1 MGFSV
6 AEKPFYQFL
15 LSRMRT
21 LLKSGLLLVVLATAA
36 WAADTASPGMQ
47 VVYDAVLRN
56 GFTIR
61 HAHQEK
67 LQGVTRL
74 YLSADPGSGFVD
86 VPTEEIVSLD
96 RLEVPLPPP
105 AAAAAA
111 TREDVER
118 LVNSASQQHQ
128 VDPDLI
134 RSVIKAES
142 GFNSR
147 AVSPKGA
154 QGLMQL
160 MPSTAGQLGV
170 KDAFAPAENVEGGTR
185 YLRDLLV
192 LYNNDMAKALAA
204 YNAGPQRVA
213 QYNGVPPYRE
223 THAYVARVIKDFN
236 RTKLASRTAAKQ
248 NARAT
253 TSPAKTEKR
262 PRAAETQPRV
272 KPAKTTA
279 PVAN

>member
-1 MGFSV
+1 
-6 AEKPFYQFL
+6 
-15 LSRMRT
+15 MRA
-21 LLKSGLLLVVLATAA
+21 LLKSELLLLALATVA

-61 HAHQEK
+61 HDHQEK
-67 LQGVTRL
+67 LQGVTRF
-74 YLSADPGSGFVD
+74 YLSADPNAGFVD
-86 VPTEEIVSLD
+86 VPTEEIVSVE
-96 RLEVPLPPP
+96 RQEVPLPSPP
-105 AAAAAA
+105 AAPAA
-111 TREDVER
+111 TREEVDR
-118 LVNSASQQHQ
+118 WVNSASDQHQ

-160 MPSTAGQLGV
+160 MPSTADKLGV
-170 KDAFAPAENVEGGTR
+170 KDAFAPGENIEGGTR

-223 THAYVARVIKDFN
+223 THTYVARVIKDFN
-236 RTKLASRTAAKQ
+236 RTKLAK
-248 NARAT
+248 
-253 TSPAKTEKR
+253 
-262 PRAAETQPRV
+262 RAATKKNTKATAPPVKAQQRPGAVETQPRAT
-272 KPAKTTA
+272 PAKPTA
-279 PVAN
+279 SVAN

>member
-1 MGFSV
+1 MIS
-6 AEKPFYQFL
+6 
-15 LSRMRT
+15 
-21 LLKSGLLLVVLATAA
+21 LLKRGPLLIALAAAA
-36 WAADTASPGMQ
+36 WAADSASPGMQ
-47 VVYDAVLRN
+47 VVYDASLRN

-61 HAHQEK
+61 HDHQEK
-67 LQGVTRL
+67 LAGVTRL
-74 YLSADPGSGFVD
+74 YLSPDPTGGFVD
-86 VPTEEIVSLD
+86 VPTEEIVSVD
-96 RLEVPLPPP
+96 RQEVPLPPSTQT
-105 AAAAAA
+105 A
-111 TREDVER
+111 TREEVDR
-118 LVNSASQQHQ
+118 WVNSASDQHR

-160 MPSTAGQLGV
+160 MPSTATQLGV
-170 KDAFAPAENVEGGTR
+170 KDAFAAGENIEGGTR

-213 QYNGVPPYRE
+213 HYNGVPPYRE

-236 RTKLASRTAAKQ
+236 RSKLAARATAKQ
-248 NARAT
+248 NG
-253 TSPAKTEKR
+253 
-262 PRAAETQPRV
+262 
-272 KPAKTTA
+272 KTTA
-279 PVAN
+279 ASVKSQKAQQAQQTKPQTRSRKPVASVAN

>member
-1 MGFSV
+1 MTDFF
-6 AEKPFYQFL
+6 K
-15 LSRMRT
+15 R
-21 LLKSGLLLVVLATAA
+21 GLLLVILATTG
-36 WAADTASPGMQ
+36 WAAEVASPGMQ
-47 VVYDAVLRN
+47 IVYDAVLSN
-56 GFTIR
+56 GFSIR
-61 HAHQEK
+61 HHHQEK

-74 YLSADPGSGFVD
+74 YLSADPSNGFVD
-86 VPTEEIVSLD
+86 VPTEEIVSFD
-96 RLEVPLPPP
+96 RQEIPLPPP
-105 AAAAAA
+105 AAAA
-111 TREDVER
+111 TREDVDR
-118 LVNSASQQHQ
+118 WVNSASDQHR

-160 MPSTAGQLGV
+160 MPSTASQLGV
-170 KDAFAPAENVEGGTR
+170 KDAFAPGENIEGGTR

-223 THAYVARVIKDFN
+223 THAYVSRVIKDFN
-236 RTKLASRTAAKQ
+236 RTKLAARAAKP
-248 NARAT
+248 NNKTTLSPAT
-253 TSPAKTEKR
+253 TPKKA
-262 PRAAETQPRV
+262 AAET
-272 KPAKTTA
+272 KPQSGSQKPTA

>member
-1 MGFSV
+1 MSN
-6 AEKPFYQFL
+6 FL
-15 LSRMRT
+15 KRGM
-21 LLKSGLLLVVLATAA
+21 LLVIFATAA
-36 WAADTASPGMQ
+36 WAADAPSPGMQ

-56 GFTIR
+56 GFSIR
-61 HAHQEK
+61 HDHQEK
-67 LQGVTRL
+67 LPGVTRL
-74 YLSADPGSGFVD
+74 YVSADPSHGFVD

-96 RLEVPLPPP
+96 RQEIPLPPP
-105 AAAAAA
+105 PPTAA
-111 TREDVER
+111 TSTREEVDSF
-118 LVNSASQQHQ
+118 VNSASDQHR

-160 MPSTAGQLGV
+160 MPSTASQLGV
-170 KDAFAPAENVEGGTR
+170 KDAFAPAENIQGGTR

-204 YNAGPQRVA
+204 YNAGPHRVA

-236 RTKLASRTAAKQ
+236 RTKLAARSSSQQAKTAPAGRSGAAGKPNAKS
-248 NARAT
+248 NTATTPKKARAD
-253 TSPAKTEKR
+253 SQSQAK
-262 PRAAETQPRV
+262 PQ
-272 KPAKTTA
+272 KPTA
-279 PVAN
+279 SVAN

>member
-1 MGFSV
+1 MRS
-6 AEKPFYQFL
+6 PFKRWL
-15 LSRMRT
+15 ITT
-21 LLKSGLLLVVLATAA
+21 LALATAA
-36 WAADTASPGMQ
+36 WAADSAAPRVQ

-61 HAHQEK
+61 HDHQEK
-67 LQGVTRL
+67 LPGITRL
-74 YLSADPGSGFVD
+74 YLSADPSNGFVD
-86 VPTEEIVSLD
+86 VPTEEIASVD
-96 RLEVPLPPP
+96 RQEIPLPPP
-105 AAAAAA
+105 APPAQAA

-118 LVNSASQQHQ
+118 WVNSASDRHQ
-128 VDPDLI
+128 VDPDLV

-142 GFNSR
+142 GFNPR

-160 MPSTAGQLGV
+160 MPGTASQLGV
-170 KDAFAPAENVEGGTR
+170 KDAFAPGENVEGGTR

-204 YNAGPQRVA
+204 YNAGPQRVT

-236 RTKLASRTAAKQ
+236 RTKLAAGAAAKRNRKAATGTTPKKQRTA
-248 NARAT
+248 
-253 TSPAKTEKR
+253 
-262 PRAAETQPRV
+262 ET
-272 KPAKTTA
+272 KPQTKSQKPTV

>member
-1 MGFSV
+1 
-6 AEKPFYQFL
+6 
-15 LSRMRT
+15 MRSPLKLGLVTT
-21 LLKSGLLLVVLATAA
+21 LVLATAA
-36 WAADTASPGMQ
+36 WAADSASPGMQ

-61 HAHQEK
+61 HDHQQK
-67 LQGVTRL
+67 LPGVTRL
-74 YLSADPGSGFVD
+74 YLSADPSAGFVD
-86 VPTEEIVSLD
+86 VPTEEIVSFD
-96 RLEVPLPPP
+96 RQEIPRPAPP
-105 AAAAAA
+105 ATAA
-111 TREDVER
+111 TTREEMDR
-118 LVNSASQQHQ
+118 LVNSASDQHR

-142 GFNSR
+142 GFNSQ

-160 MPSTAGQLGV
+160 MPSTASQLGV
-170 KDAFAPAENVEGGTR
+170 KNVFAPGENIEGGTR

-223 THAYVARVIKDFN
+223 THAYVVRVIKDFN
-236 RTKLASRTAAKQ
+236 RSKLAAAKHKTKAAVAPA
-248 NARAT
+248 ARQ
-253 TSPAKTEKR
+253 KKR
-262 PRAAETQPRV
+262 SAAEA
-272 KPAKTTA
+272 KPQADSQKPTA

>member
-1 MGFSV
+1 MKKFFKHWLIT
-6 AEKPFYQFL
+6 A
-15 LSRMRT
+15 MA
-21 LLKSGLLLVVLATAA
+21 LATAA
-36 WAADTASPGMQ
+36 WAADSAAPRLQ

-61 HAHQEK
+61 HDHQDK
-67 LQGVTRL
+67 LQGTTRL
-74 YLSADPGSGFVD
+74 YLSADPSGGFVD
-86 VPTEEIVSLD
+86 VPTEEIVSVERQEIL
-96 RLEVPLPPP
+96 LPPAP
-105 AAAAAA
+105 PPTA

-118 LVNSASQQHQ
+118 WVNTASDQHS

-142 GFNSR
+142 GFNPR

-160 MPSTAGQLGV
+160 MPSTANQLGV
-170 KDAFAPAENVEGGTR
+170 KDAFAPGDNIEGGTR

-236 RTKLASRTAAKQ
+236 RTKLATRAAANQKGQ
-248 NARAT
+248 AAAGT
-253 TSPAKTEKR
+253 TSKKQQ
-262 PRAAETQPRV
+262 AAGTKPQTKSQ
-272 KPAKTTA
+272 KPA
-279 PVAN
+279 VSLAN

>member
-1 MGFSV
+1 MLNFFKHG
-6 AEKPFYQFL
+6 AL
-15 LSRMRT
+15 LAVFA
-21 LLKSGLLLVVLATAA
+21 LAA
-36 WAADTASPGMQ
+36 WAAAPSPGMQ

-61 HAHQEK
+61 HDHQEK

-74 YLSADPGSGFVD
+74 YLSADPANGFVD
-86 VPTEEIVSLD
+86 VPNDEIVSLD
-96 RLEVPLPPP
+96 RQEIPLPPTP
-105 AAAAAA
+105 ATAA
-111 TREDVER
+111 TSTRQEVDGF
-118 LVNSASQQHQ
+118 VNSASDQHR

-160 MPSTAGQLGV
+160 MPSTASQLGV
-170 KDAFAPAENVEGGTR
+170 KDAFAPGENIEGGTR

-204 YNAGPQRVA
+204 YNAGPHRVA

-236 RTKLASRTAAKQ
+236 RTKLA
-248 NARAT
+248 AR
-253 TSPAKTEKR
+253 TSPQQAKTG
-262 PRAAETQPRV
+262 PAGSPGA
-272 KPAKTTA
+272 PAKPNHKATSATPTTQKKA
-279 PVAN
+279 AADSKPQAKPEKTTTPVAN

>member
-1 MGFSV
+1 MRSLFKFGFMT
-6 AEKPFYQFL
+6 AFA
-15 LSRMRT
+15 
-21 LLKSGLLLVVLATAA
+21 LATAA
-36 WAADTASPGMQ
+36 WASEAASPGMQ

-56 GFTIR
+56 GFSIR
-61 HAHQEK
+61 HDHQEK

-74 YLSADPGSGFVD
+74 YVAADPNSGFVD
-86 VPTEEIVSLD
+86 VPTEEIVSVD
-96 RLEVPLPPP
+96 RQEIPLPPP
-105 AAAAAA
+105 PPSAPAA
-111 TREDVER
+111 TREDVDR
-118 LVNSASQQHQ
+118 LVNSASDQHK

-142 GFNSR
+142 GFNPR

-160 MPSTAGQLGV
+160 MPSTASKLGV
-170 KDAFAPAENVEGGTR
+170 KDAFAPGENIEGGTR

-236 RTKLASRTAAKQ
+236 RTKLAARAQPQQTKTGSAGGPAAKPNPQ
-248 NARAT
+248 AAAA
-253 TSPAKTEKR
+253 PAKPQKMQ
-262 PRAAETQPRV
+262 RAVQT
-272 KPAKTTA
+272 KPQARSQKPTA

>member
-1 MGFSV
+1 MVNLFKH
-6 AEKPFYQFL
+6 ALFL
-15 LSRMRT
+15 AILS
-21 LLKSGLLLVVLATAA
+21 ACA
-36 WAADTASPGMQ
+36 WAAEAASPGMQ
-47 VVYDAVLRN
+47 IVYDAALQN
-56 GFTIR
+56 GFSIR
-61 HAHQEK
+61 HHHLEK

-74 YLSADPGSGFVD
+74 YLSADPSSGFVD
-86 VPTEEIVSLD
+86 VPSEEIVSIE
-96 RLEVPLPPP
+96 RQEIPLPPP
-105 AAAAAA
+105 AAPAAA
-111 TREDVER
+111 TREDVDR
-118 LVNSASQQHQ
+118 FVNSASDQHQ

-142 GFNSR
+142 GYNPR

-160 MPSTAGQLGV
+160 MPQTATQLGV
-170 KDAFAPAENVEGGTR
+170 KNAFSPGENIDGGTR

-223 THAYVARVIKDFN
+223 THAYVAKVIKDFN
-236 RTKLASRTAAKQ
+236 RTKLAQRAAAKQ
-248 NARAT
+248 NTQSAAA
-253 TSPAKTEKR
+253 PAKTQKK
-262 PRAAETQPRV
+262 AAETAPQ
-272 KPAKTTA
+272 AKSQKQTA

>member
-1 MGFSV
+1 MTN
-6 AEKPFYQFL
+6 FL
-15 LSRMRT
+15 KGS
-21 LLKSGLLLVVLATAA
+21 VVLLALATSA
-36 WAADTASPGMQ
+36 WAAEAASPGMR

-56 GFTIR
+56 GFSIR
-61 HAHQEK
+61 HDHQEK

-74 YLSADPGSGFVD
+74 YLSADPNSGFVD
-86 VPTEEIVSLD
+86 VPTEEIVSVD
-96 RLEVPLPPP
+96 RQEIPLPP
-105 AAAAAA
+105 AAAAQAA
-111 TREDVER
+111 TREDVDR
-118 LVNSASQQHQ
+118 LVNSASDQHQ

-160 MPSTAGQLGV
+160 MPSTASKLGV
-170 KDAFAPAENVEGGTR
+170 KDAFAPGENIEGGTR

-236 RTKLASRTAAKQ
+236 RTKLAAARAAAKQ
-248 NARAT
+248 NTQAAAA
-253 TSPAKTEKR
+253 PAKPQKVQ
-262 PRAAETQPRV
+262 RAVETQPRA
-272 KPAKTTA
+272 KPEKPTA

>member
-1 MGFSV
+1 
-6 AEKPFYQFL
+6 
-15 LSRMRT
+15 
-21 LLKSGLLLVVLATAA
+21 
-36 WAADTASPGMQ
+36 
-47 VVYDAVLRN
+47 
-56 GFTIR
+56 
-61 HAHQEK
+61 
-67 LQGVTRL
+67 
-74 YLSADPGSGFVD
+74 
-86 VPTEEIVSLD
+86 
-96 RLEVPLPPP
+96 
-105 AAAAAA
+105 
-111 TREDVER
+111 
-118 LVNSASQQHQ
+118 

-142 GFNSR
+142 GFNPR

-160 MPSTAGQLGV
+160 MPATANQLGV
-170 KDAFAPAENVEGGTR
+170 KDAFAPGENIEGGTR

-236 RTKLASRTAAKQ
+236 STKLAARAAAKPKPQ
-248 NARAT
+248 AAASHPKTQKTQRAV
-253 TSPAKTEKR
+253 
-262 PRAAETQPRV
+262 ETQPRA
-272 KPAKTTA
+272 KPEKPTA

>member
-1 MGFSV
+1 
-6 AEKPFYQFL
+6 
-15 LSRMRT
+15 MRNCFKLVPT
-21 LLKSGLLLVVLATAA
+21 LLAFALTAAA
-36 WAADTASPGMQ
+36 WAADAAAAGVP
-47 VVYDAVLRN
+47 VVYEAVLRS
-56 GFTIR
+56 GFAIR
-61 HAHQEK
+61 HDHQEQ

-74 YLSADPGSGFVD
+74 YLSADPNSSFVD
-86 VPTEEIVSLD
+86 VPTEEIVSFD
-96 RLEVPLPPP
+96 RQEVPLPPP
-105 AAAAAA
+105 VPAVQGA
-111 TREDVER
+111 TREDVDR
-118 LVNSASQQHQ
+118 WVNSASDQHQ

-160 MPSTAGQLGV
+160 MPSTASKLGV
-170 KDAFAPAENVEGGTR
+170 KDAFAPGENIEGGTR

-236 RTKLASRTAAKQ
+236 RTKLAARAAAKQ
-248 NARAT
+248 NTQAVAA
-253 TSPAKTEKR
+253 PAKPQKVQ
-262 PRAAETQPRV
+262 RAVETQPRA
-272 KPAKTTA
+272 KPEKPTA

>member
-1 MGFSV
+1 MIS
-6 AEKPFYQFL
+6 FL
-15 LSRMRT
+15 KRE
-21 LLKSGLLLVVLATAA
+21 LLLIALVTSA
-36 WAADTASPGMQ
+36 WAADASARRMQ

-61 HAHQEK
+61 HDHPEK
-67 LQGVTRL
+67 LPGVTRL
-74 YLSADPGSGFVD
+74 YLSADPNGGFVD
-86 VPTEEIVSLD
+86 VPTEEIVSVE

-105 AAAAAA
+105 PAAAAA
-111 TREDVER
+111 TREEVDR
-118 LVNSASQQHQ
+118 WVNSASDQHQ

-160 MPSTAGQLGV
+160 MPSTASQLGV
-170 KDAFAPAENVEGGTR
+170 TDAFAPEQNIEGGTR

-236 RTKLASRTAAKQ
+236 RTKLAANPAKKNTKAAAPPA
-248 NARAT
+248 NARKQ
-253 TSPAKTEKR
+253 PG
-262 PRAAETQPRV
+262 AAQTQPPA
-272 KPAKTTA
+272 KPAKPTS
-279 PVAN
+279 VAN

>member
-1 MGFSV
+1 MT
-6 AEKPFYQFL
+6 
-15 LSRMRT
+15 T
-21 LLKSGLLLVVLATAA
+21 LALATAA
-36 WAADTASPGMQ
+36 WAADSAAPRMQ

-61 HAHQEK
+61 HDHQEK
-67 LQGVTRL
+67 LQGITRL
-74 YLSADPGSGFVD
+74 YLSTDPNSGFVD
-86 VPTEEIVSLD
+86 VPTEEIVSVD
-96 RLEVPLPPP
+96 RMEVPQPPP
-105 AAAAAA
+105 APAAQAA

-118 LVNSASQQHQ
+118 WVNSASDQHQ
-128 VDPDLI
+128 VDPDLV

-142 GFNSR
+142 GFNTR

-160 MPSTAGQLGV
+160 MPGTASQLGV
-170 KDAFAPAENVEGGTR
+170 KDAFAPGENVEGGTR

-236 RTKLASRTAAKQ
+236 RTKLA
-248 NARAT
+248 ARAAARQNSKAAAGT
-253 TSPAKTEKR
+253 TPKKQ
-262 PRAAETQPRV
+262 RAAETKPRTKSQ
-272 KPAKTTA
+272 KPTV

>member
-1 MGFSV
+1 MTN
-6 AEKPFYQFL
+6 FL
-15 LSRMRT
+15 KR
-21 LLKSGLLLVVLATAA
+21 GVVLIALATAA
-36 WAADTASPGMQ
+36 WATEAASPGMQ

-56 GFTIR
+56 GFSIR
-61 HAHQEK
+61 HDHREK

-74 YLSADPGSGFVD
+74 YVAADPNCGFVD
-86 VPTEEIVSLD
+86 VPTEEIVSVD
-96 RLEVPLPPP
+96 RQEIPLPPP
-105 AAAAAA
+105 PPAAQAP
-111 TREDVER
+111 TREDVDR
-118 LVNSASQQHQ
+118 WVNSASDQHR

-142 GFNSR
+142 GFNPR

-160 MPSTAGQLGV
+160 MPSTASKLGV
-170 KDAFAPAENVEGGTR
+170 KDAFAPGENIEGGTR

-236 RTKLASRTAAKQ
+236 RTKLAARAQPQQTKTGSAGGPGAAAKPNPQ
-248 NARAT
+248 AAA
-253 TSPAKTEKR
+253 SPAKTQKTQ
-262 PRAAETQPRV
+262 RAVETQPRA
-272 KPAKTTA
+272 KPEKPTA

>member
-1 MGFSV
+1 MTN
-6 AEKPFYQFL
+6 FL
-15 LSRMRT
+15 KR
-21 LLKSGLLLVVLATAA
+21 GVVLIALATAA
-36 WAADTASPGMQ
+36 WATEAASPGMQ

-56 GFTIR
+56 GFSIR
-61 HAHQEK
+61 HDHREK

-74 YLSADPGSGFVD
+74 YVAADPNCGFVD
-86 VPTEEIVSLD
+86 VPTEEIVSVD
-96 RLEVPLPPP
+96 RQEIPLPPP
-105 AAAAAA
+105 PPAAQAP
-111 TREDVER
+111 TREDVDR
-118 LVNSASQQHQ
+118 WVNSASDQHR

-142 GFNSR
+142 GFNPR

-160 MPSTAGQLGV
+160 MPSTASKLGV
-170 KDAFAPAENVEGGTR
+170 KDAFAPGENIEGGTR

-236 RTKLASRTAAKQ
+236 RTKLAARAQPGAAKQ
-248 NARAT
+248 NPQAAA
-253 TSPAKTEKR
+253 SPAKTPKAQRAVETR
-262 PRAAETQPRV
+262 PQPKPE
-272 KPAKTTA
+272 KPAV

>member
-1 MGFSV
+1 MRSFFKRGF
-6 AEKPFYQFL
+6 
-15 LSRMRT
+15 MTT
-21 LLKSGLLLVVLATAA
+21 LALATAA
-36 WAADTASPGMQ
+36 WTADSATPRMQ

-61 HAHQEK
+61 HDHQEK
-67 LQGVTRL
+67 LQGATRL
-74 YLSADPGSGFVD
+74 YLSADPSSGFVD
-86 VPTEEIVSLD
+86 VPTEEIASVD
-96 RLEVPLPPP
+96 RQEIQLPPP
-105 AAAAAA
+105 AAPAP

-118 LVNSASQQHQ
+118 WVNSASDQHR
-128 VDPDLI
+128 VDPDLV

-142 GFNSR
+142 GFNPR

-160 MPSTAGQLGV
+160 MPGTASQLGV
-170 KDAFAPAENVEGGTR
+170 KDAFAPGENVEGGTR

-223 THAYVARVIKDFN
+223 THAYVAGVIKDFN
-236 RTKLASRTAAKQ
+236 RTKLAARAAAKQ
-248 NARAT
+248 NGKGAA
-253 TSPAKTEKR
+253 SPAKAQKMQ
-262 PRAAETQPRV
+262 RAVETQPRAKSE
-272 KPAKTTA
+272 KPTV
-279 PVAN
+279 PVTN

>member
-1 MGFSV
+1 MGNFF
-6 AEKPFYQFL
+6 K
-15 LSRMRT
+15 R
-21 LLKSGLLLVVLATAA
+21 GLLLIAFATAA
-36 WAADTASPGMQ
+36 WAADAPPPGMQ

-61 HAHQEK
+61 HDHQQK
-67 LQGVTRL
+67 LQDVTRL
-74 YLSADPGSGFVD
+74 YLSPDPNGGFVD
-86 VPTEEIVSLD
+86 VPTEEILSLD
-96 RLEVPLPPP
+96 RQEIPLPPP
-105 AAAAAA
+105 VPQTA

-118 LVNSASQQHQ
+118 WVNSASDQHQ
-128 VDPDLI
+128 VDADLI

-142 GFNSR
+142 GFNAH

-160 MPSTAGQLGV
+160 MPGTANQLGV
-170 KDAFAPAENVEGGTR
+170 KDAFAPSENIEGGTR

-213 QYNGVPPYRE
+213 QYKGVPPYRE

-236 RTKLASRTAAKQ
+236 HTKLAARTAAAKQ
-248 NARAT
+248 DNKVASPKAQKAKAAAT
-253 TSPAKTEKR
+253 TKPEAKSAR
-262 PRAAETQPRV
+262 P
-272 KPAKTTA
+272 TA
-279 PVAN
+279 SVAN

>member
-1 MGFSV
+1 MISLFKHGV
-6 AEKPFYQFL
+6 
-15 LSRMRT
+15 
-21 LLKSGLLLVVLATAA
+21 LLVVLAAMA
-36 WAADTASPGMQ
+36 WAAEAASPGMQ
-47 VVYDAVLRN
+47 VVYDAVLQN
-56 GFTIR
+56 GFSIR
-61 HAHQEK
+61 HHHLEK

-74 YLSADPGSGFVD
+74 YVSADPSSGFVD
-86 VPTEEIVSLD
+86 VPSEEIVSIE
-96 RLEVPLPPP
+96 RQEIPLPPP
-105 AAAAAA
+105 APTAVPT
-111 TREDVER
+111 TREDVDR
-118 LVNSASQQHQ
+118 WVNSASDQHQ

-142 GFNSR
+142 GYNAR

-160 MPSTAGQLGV
+160 MPQTATQLGV
-170 KDAFAPAENVEGGTR
+170 KDAFAPSENIDGGTR

-223 THAYVARVIKDFN
+223 THAYVAKVIKDFN
-236 RTKLASRTAAKQ
+236 RTKLAQRASAKQ
-248 NARAT
+248 NIQSAAA
-253 TSPAKTEKR
+253 PAKTQKK
-262 PRAAETQPRV
+262 AAETAPQ
-272 KPAKTTA
+272 AKSQKQTT

>member
-1 MGFSV
+1 MTNFLKRGLVLV
-6 AEKPFYQFL
+6 AL
-15 LSRMRT
+15 T
-21 LLKSGLLLVVLATAA
+21 AAA
-36 WAADTASPGMQ
+36 WAADAAAPRMQ
-47 VVYDAVLRN
+47 VVYDAALRN

-61 HAHQEK
+61 HDHQEK

-74 YLSADPGSGFVD
+74 YLSPDPSSGFVD
-86 VPTEEIVSLD
+86 VPTEEIVSVD
-96 RLEVPLPPP
+96 RQEIPMPPP
-105 AAAAAA
+105 LTQTA
-111 TREDVER
+111 TREDVDR
-118 LVNSASQQHQ
+118 WVNSASDQHR

-142 GFNSR
+142 GFDPR

-160 MPSTAGQLGV
+160 MPSTASQLGV
-170 KDAFAPAENVEGGTR
+170 KDAFAPGENIEGGTR

-223 THAYVARVIKDFN
+223 THAYVAHVIKDFN
-236 RTKLASRTAAKQ
+236 RTKLAARTPPQQTKTGFAGSPGAA
-248 NARAT
+248 ARRNGKAAA
-253 TSPAKTEKR
+253 SPARTQKTQRAERTK
-262 PRAAETQPRV
+262 PRAKSE
-272 KPAKTTA
+272 KPTV

>member
-1 MGFSV
+1 MGNFV
-6 AEKPFYQFL
+6 K
-15 LSRMRT
+15 R
-21 LLKSGLLLVVLATAA
+21 GLLLVALATAA
-36 WAADTASPGMQ
+36 WAADAPSPGMQ

-61 HAHQEK
+61 HDHQQK
-67 LQGVTRL
+67 LQDITRL
-74 YLSADPGSGFVD
+74 YLSSDPNGGFVD
-86 VPTEEIVSLD
+86 VPTEEILSLD
-96 RLEVPLPPP
+96 RQEIPLPAP
-105 AAAAAA
+105 APQ
-111 TREDVER
+111 TTRREDVER
-118 LVNSASQQHQ
+118 WVNSASDQHQ

-142 GFNSR
+142 GFNPR

-160 MPSTAGQLGV
+160 MPGTANQLGV
-170 KDAFAPAENVEGGTR
+170 KDAFAPGENIEGGTR

-213 QYNGVPPYRE
+213 QYKGVPPYRE

-236 RTKLASRTAAKQ
+236 HTKLAARAAAKQ
-248 NARAT
+248 NNKVASPKAQKPKQAAAT
-253 TSPAKTEKR
+253 KP
-262 PRAAETQPRV
+262 QPKST
-272 KPAKTTA
+272 KPTA
-279 PVAN
+279 SIAN

>member
-1 MGFSV
+1 MRN
-6 AEKPFYQFL
+6 FL
-15 LSRMRT
+15 KCGV
-21 LLKSGLLLVVLATAA
+21 LLAALAAAA
-36 WAADTASPGMQ
+36 WAADIASPGMQ
-47 VVYDAVLRN
+47 IVYDAVLRN

-61 HAHQEK
+61 HHHQEK
-67 LQGVTRL
+67 LQNVTRL
-74 YLSADPGSGFVD
+74 YLSADPANGFVD
-86 VPTEEIVSLD
+86 VPTAEIVSFE
-96 RLEVPLPPP
+96 RVEIPLPPP
-105 AAAAAA
+105 PAPAAA
-111 TREDVER
+111 TTTRQEVDGFVS
-118 LVNSASQQHQ
+118 SASDQHQ

-160 MPSTAGQLGV
+160 MPSTANQLGV
-170 KDAFAPAENVEGGTR
+170 QNPFAPDQNIDGGTR

-223 THAYVARVIKDFN
+223 THAYVAKVIKDFN
-236 RTKLASRTAAKQ
+236 KTKLAARANAAKSNTKAAPTTTQ
-248 NARAT
+248 KKAAQSKTQPASQKAT
-253 TSPAKTEKR
+253 T
-262 PRAAETQPRV
+262 
-272 KPAKTTA
+272 

>member
-1 MGFSV
+1 MKNLFKLGFI
-6 AEKPFYQFL
+6 
-15 LSRMRT
+15 T
-21 LLKSGLLLVVLATAA
+21 LAMAVTA
-36 WAADTASPGMQ
+36 WATDRPQIQ

-61 HAHQEK
+61 HHHQEK
-67 LQGVTRL
+67 LPGITRL
-74 YLSADPGSGFVD
+74 YLSADPSAGFVD
-86 VPTEEIVSLD
+86 VPPEEIVSVE
-96 RLEVPLPPP
+96 RQEIPLPPP
-105 AAAAAA
+105 APRAHAA
-111 TREDVER
+111 TREDMDR
-118 LVNSASQQHQ
+118 LVNSASDQHQ

-142 GFNSR
+142 GFNQR

-160 MPSTAGQLGV
+160 MPTTASQLGV
-170 KDAFAPAENVEGGTR
+170 KDAFAPDENIEGGTR

-192 LYNNDMAKALAA
+192 LYHNDMAKALAA
-204 YNAGPQRVA
+204 YNAGPHRVA

-236 RTKLASRTAAKQ
+236 RTKLA
-248 NARAT
+248 ARAAGQNGKPAV
-253 TSPAKTEKR
+253 SPAKTPKAK
-262 PRAAETQPRV
+262 RAAESLPQAKSQ
-272 KPAKTTA
+272 KPTA